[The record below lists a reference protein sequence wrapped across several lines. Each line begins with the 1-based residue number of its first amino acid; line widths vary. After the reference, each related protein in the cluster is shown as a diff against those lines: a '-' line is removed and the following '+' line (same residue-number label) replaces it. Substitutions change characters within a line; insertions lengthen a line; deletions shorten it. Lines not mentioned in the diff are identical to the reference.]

1 MNDMGEEMLVRVRV
15 SAGARR
21 EQVEEKDGM
30 LMIAVKEPAAG
41 NSANARIREIV
52 AKRFGVGLSAVRIAN
67 GHHKGSK
74 LLRIIRR

>member
-1 MNDMGEEMLVRVRV
+1 MNDMREETLIRVRV

-21 EQVEEKDGM
+21 EQVEEEDGT

-41 NSANARIREIV
+41 NAANARVREIM
-52 AKRFGVGLSAVRIAN
+52 AERFGVGLSAVRIAN
-67 GHHKGSK
+67 GHRKGSK